1 MGIFY
6 DDDNKFSCDLIE
18 NFLKEQIWRI
28 ITTAHYL
35 QEHESQIIF

>member
-18 NFLKEQIWRI
+18 NVFERADM
-28 ITTAHYL
+28 AHHYNCVL
-35 QEHESQIIF
+35 SARA